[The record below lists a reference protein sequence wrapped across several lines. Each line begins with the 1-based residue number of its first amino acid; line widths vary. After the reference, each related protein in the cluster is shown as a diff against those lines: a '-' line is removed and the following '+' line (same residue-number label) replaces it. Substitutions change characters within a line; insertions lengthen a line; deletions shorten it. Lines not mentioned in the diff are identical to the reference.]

1 MQPEA
6 VRAHLEETMAK
17 EESAKI
23 PETVHHTPAGVE
35 PLLARCMRAT
45 NREKK
50 IRMSVS
56 QGSKSYKSQNA
67 EV

>member
-17 EESAKI
+17 EESAMI
-23 PETVHHTPAGVE
+23 PEIVHHTPVGVE

-56 QGSKSYKSQNA
+56 
-67 EV
+67 